1 MEKYK
6 LLKYRNE
13 NEESSEVSFNI
24 PIFLDSK
31 IDEMGVMVG
40 FDGDIEQIDQLN
52 NFVYTS
58 IGRTVT
64 IENTTN
70 TDKFRKKIE
79 QNFTVNWGDGTL
91 STLSLNGIIS
101 HTYSEDGIYEIKVT
115 LDTPWTNEVIRKT
128 INIPLFDPEVD
139 EIENILG
146 TFTTVDIP
154 SYEHMTGQTINYIND
169 LDYTNNTG
177 HTTFT
182 YVGVG
187 GSRLE
192 ELKKYGEDEY
202 EGLTFGEDN
211 IGTYTGYTFEYM
223 NDDQTMILHY
233 QDYNDGVTMITGST
247 IGFHKEEIFE
257 TMLTRNEHF
266 LGFIDDPS
274 VFSDVFV
281 ERGKQGVME
290 KNLRLSEID
299 NIGELTIYGNGFF
312 KIRKQ

>member
-1 MEKYK
+1 MEIYK
-6 LLKYRNE
+6 LKKFKT
-13 NEESSEVSFNI
+13 EELPETLYNI
-24 PIFLDSK
+24 PIFLECK
-31 IDEMGVMVG
+31 MDEMGVMVG
-40 FDGDIEQIDQLN
+40 FNGDIEQIDQLN
-52 NFVYTS
+52 NFVYK
-58 IGRTVT
+58 IIDKTVI

-70 TDKFRKKIE
+70 TDKFRKIIE

-91 STLSLNGIIS
+91 STLPLNGIVS
-101 HTYSEDGIYEIKVT
+101 HIYSENGTYEIKVT

-128 INIPLFDPEVD
+128 INIPVFDPDVN

-146 TFTTVDIP
+146 TFSNLSIP
-154 SYEHMTGQTINYIND
+154 TYDEPEIVSINYLND

-187 GSRLE
+187 GSRLD
-192 ELKKYGEDEY
+192 ELKKYGEEEY
-202 EGLTFGEDN
+202 DGITLGEDD
-211 IGTYTGYTFEYM
+211 IGSFTGYTFEYT
-223 NDDQTMILHY
+223 NDQNSMTLYY
-233 QDYNDGVTMITGST
+233 QDYNNGVTMITGST
-247 IGFHKEEIFE
+247 VGFAKEEIFE
-257 TMLTRNEHF
+257 SMLTRNEHF

-290 KNLRLSEID
+290 KNLKLSEID

>member
-6 LLKYRNE
+6 LLKQKNE
-13 NEESSEVSFNI
+13 GDETPETLFNI
-24 PIFLDSK
+24 PIFLENK
-31 IDEMGVMVG
+31 IDEMGLMVG
-40 FDGDIEQIDQLN
+40 FNGDIEQIDQLN
-52 NFVYTS
+52 NFVYTVFTGNTT
-58 IGRTVT
+58 II

-70 TDKFRKKIE
+70 TDKFRKIIE
-79 QNFTVNWGDGTL
+79 QNFTVNWGDGTFSQL
-91 STLSLNGIIS
+91 PINGNIS
-101 HTYSEDGIYEIKVT
+101 HTYEQSGSYVIKIT
-115 LDTPWTNEVIRKT
+115 LETPWTNEEIKKVVKVPS
-128 INIPLFDPEVD
+128 INPNI
-139 EIENILG
+139 IENELG
-146 TFTTVDIP
+146 TFTNLSIP
-154 SYEHMTGQTINYIND
+154 SYGNNNPESINYLNS
-169 LDYTNNTG
+169 LDNTDNNKD
-177 HTTFT
+177 TTFR

-192 ELKKYGEDEY
+192 ELKKYGEESY
-202 EGLTFGEDN
+202 EGIT
-211 IGTYTGYTFEYM
+211 IGTDEIGSFTGYTFDYTN
-223 NDDQTMILHY
+223 NDKVMTLFY
-233 QDYNDGVTMITGST
+233 KDYEDGVTMISGST
-247 IGFHKEEIFE
+247 IGFFKEEIFE